1 MYEFPSAFPH
11 TQNRFSG
18 SSYLSFIT
26 VIHHCHG
33 TLTPSLSVHAVALCA
48 LCPPQVCEELK
59 TDVEKMGVTYVKV
72 LGGARHGCVAHG
84 MVAVTAAVS
93 ISTTKMWYLA
103 PYRNVTTHFTIY
115 LYGFQWKFCIVFLL
129 V

>member
-1 MYEFPSAFPH
+1 MSSRRLFH
-11 TQNRFSG
+11 TRRIVLAG
-18 SSYLSFIT
+18 LLSVIT

-72 LGGARHGCVAHG
+72 LGGARHGCVAHS
-84 MVAVTAAVS
+84 MVAVTAACIILYYQIMEPS
-93 ISTTKMWYLA
+93 
-103 PYRNVTTHFTIY
+103 PYRK
-115 LYGFQWKFCIVFLL
+115 LYHKFY
-129 V
+129 